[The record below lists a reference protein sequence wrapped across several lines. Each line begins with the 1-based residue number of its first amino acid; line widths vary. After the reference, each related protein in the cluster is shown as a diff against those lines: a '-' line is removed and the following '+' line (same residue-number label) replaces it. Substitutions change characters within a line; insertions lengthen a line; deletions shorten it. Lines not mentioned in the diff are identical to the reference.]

1 MLSRVLN
8 VLFYIHKTDDNKYT
22 SSMFQ
27 YPTYL
32 YLVLYSST
40 TREKDVVFRE
50 DIFSFLKNV
59 ILWIL

>member
-1 MLSRVLN
+1 MFLGNVVMGIERV
-8 VLFYIHKTDDNKYT
+8 FYIHKTDDNKYT

-50 DIFSFLKNV
+50 DIFFFKM
-59 ILWIL
+59 